1 MLPHTIFLATGLV
14 AATLADILVVPA
26 AHVRYSVVNVY
37 DLGSIIPDNDIIGML
52 DFQENPTYRGGVS
65 LDCSKCPYVAKFSN
79 RQGYV
84 FRSAIE
90 GNSIS
95 VSFDTG
101 NKQLNLN
108 ENPFLD
114 SQMKDLHRPQSTTQ
128 DGSYLDYPNI
138 YNGSLP
144 TTYDVRV
151 VQVRTV
157 QLQDGSLIEFYS
169 IDVTLLSLGDQPINV
184 QKVNVH
190 VIKLTDGTVSLLPE
204 LYAPEFH

>member
-1 MLPHTIFLATGLV
+1 
-14 AATLADILVVPA
+14 
-26 AHVRYSVVNVY
+26 
-37 DLGSIIPDNDIIGML
+37 
-52 DFQENPTYRGGVS
+52 
-65 LDCSKCPYVAKFSN
+65 
-79 RQGYV
+79 
-84 FRSAIE
+84 
-90 GNSIS
+90 
-95 VSFDTG
+95 
-101 NKQLNLN
+101 
-108 ENPFLD
+108 
-114 SQMKDLHRPQSTTQ
+114 MKDLHRPQSTTQ